1 MKYFEVFKAGN
12 YPQGKF
18 TKAAVEELS
27 KTYDPSFCEAP
38 ITLDHEQ
45 SGPAYGWVDNLKSE
59 NGILKASFKDLSE
72 DLKEFV
78 GQGKYKKISIEIYRE
93 LEGKKP
99 YLKAVSFLG
108 ASIPQVKGMKAVEF
122 KDGESDTYIFEAV
135 VENKEDSD
143 DDDDTDSLKATIED
157 LTKQVADFK
166 EKAKKNTEIKDLKTQ
181 VKDLTIQLAKFKD
194 DAAGK
199 DELAKE
205 LRDIKDN
212 LRTKDFNEFI
222 DKHIEAGVLTPAQK
236 DGVFSIL
243 CDLDNVKKFNE
254 ASSGIEDF
262 KSFIT
267 TLPKQIE
274 FGEVGTKKKVGTKS
288 ADHDEFPDAS
298 EESLEVYKE
307 ATALAEKEN
316 IDFKEALLKLNKG
329 V

>member
-18 TKAAVEELS
+18 TKAEVEELA
-27 KTYDPSFCEAP
+27 KNYDPSFCEAP

-45 SGPAYGWVDNLKSE
+45 KGPAYGWVENLKAE
-59 NGILKASFKDLSE
+59 GGVLKATFKDLSD

-78 GQGKYKKISIEIYRE
+78 NQGKYKKISIEIYRE

-122 KDGESDTYIFEAV
+122 KDGESDTYIFETEIQV
-135 VENKEDSD
+135 SEDD
-143 DDDDTDSLKATIED
+143 EDTEVLKATIDD

-166 EKAKKNTEIKDLKTQ
+166 EKAKKNTEIKDLKSQ
-181 VKDLTIQLAKFKD
+181 VKDLSIQLAKFKD

-205 LRDIKDN
+205 LKDIKDN

-222 DKHIEAGVLTPAQK
+222 DKQIETGTLTPAQK
-236 DGVFSIL
+236 DAVFTIL
-243 CDLDNVKKFNE
+243 CDLDNVKKFDD
-254 ASSGIEDF
+254 ASNSIEDF
-262 KSFIT
+262 KTLIT
-267 TLPKQIE
+267 AMPKQIE
-274 FGEVGTKKKVGTKS
+274 FSEVATKKKSTTKVDEEKY
-288 ADHDEFPDAS
+288 ADAD
-298 EESLEVYKE
+298 EESVEIYKQ
-307 ATALAEKEN
+307 AKALAKKDN
-316 IDFKEALLKLNKG
+316 ISFKDALLKIKEI
-329 V
+329 

>member
-18 TKAAVEELS
+18 TKAEVEELA
-27 KTYDPSFCEAP
+27 KNYDPSFCEAP
-38 ITLDHEQ
+38 VTLDHEQ
-45 SGPAYGWVDNLKSE
+45 KGPAYGWVDSLKSE
-59 NGILKASFKDLSE
+59 NGLLKASFKDLSD

-122 KDGESDTYIFEAV
+122 KEGESDTYVFEAV
-135 VENKEDSD
+135 VENQEDGD
-143 DDDDTDSLKATIED
+143 EDEDTETLKATIED

-166 EKAKKNTEIKDLKTQ
+166 EKAKKNTEIKDLKSQ

-222 DKHIEAGVLTPAQK
+222 EKHIEAGILIPAQK
-236 DGVFSIL
+236 DAVFSIL

-254 ASSGIEDF
+254 ASNSIEDF
-262 KSFIT
+262 KSFVTAI
-267 TLPKQIE
+267 PKQIE
-274 FGEVGTKKKVGTKS
+274 FAEVATKKKS
-288 ADHDEFPDAS
+288 APKVDEEKYADAD
-298 EESLEVYKE
+298 EESVEIYKQ
-307 ATALAEKEN
+307 AKALAKKEN
-316 IDFKEALLKLNKG
+316 ISFKDALLKIKEI
-329 V
+329 